1 MSAEVLKIQILD
13 EELIISKVD
22 FQEKVVFKW
31 IKAIKVK
38 AKNIRFFFSIS
49 GVTKRIKIYNYN
61 TVLKDTVDIHYPSIE
76 MVCGSKISCVAWSA
90 FHQSTLAS
98 SDYDHTVIVWDAA
111 TATKV

>member
-1 MSAEVLKIQILD
+1 MFNNASIVSSIEFDKDQ
-13 EELIISKVD
+13 EL
-22 FQEKVVFKW
+22 F
-31 IKAIKVK
+31 AI
-38 AKNIRFFFSIS
+38 A

-111 TATKV
+111 TATKVSHIVQHIHIRFPLTLD